1 MNNALFGFSSCTKC
15 LDELVVMLYVWRC
28 INALWAVRDPSLRA
42 FMPQTN
48 PKCPVVRRQLEGK
61 RKACRNVRGEDEGK
75 VGLVGRSC
83 LTSRKEGGGMASW
96 ELWCKRWGQ
105 ICCWA
110 GCPSVPGLATG
121 GLEST
126 PASPGLWSWQ
136 LLELVLPDRAKPL
149 THCLFCWHGM
159 GWKSVDG
166 LSVGRCRSRRHE
178 GWGMVGQEEAEPWE
192 AYILGSYEFLS
203 SQQQDLKGCL
213 WKQFIPYHLRLMF
226 GGAVDSHRWRENW
239 C

>member
-1 MNNALFGFSSCTKC
+1 MLCLGFQVAQSVWMSWWSCCMFEGALMPYGPLGIHPWELLFLRQIPNIPCCEKAIGGEKKSCQEC
-15 LDELVVMLYVWRC
+15 ERRRWGEGRLV
-28 INALWAVRDPSLRA
+28 D
-42 FMPQTN
+42 
-48 PKCPVVRRQLEGK
+48 K
-61 RKACRNVRGEDEGK
+61 
-75 VGLVGRSC
+75 SC
-83 LTSRKEGGGMASW
+83 LNSRKEGGGMASW
-96 ELWCKRWGQ
+96 ELWCKRRGQ

-121 GLEST
+121 GLEGT

-149 THCLFCWHGM
+149 THCLFCWQGM

-203 SQQQDLKGCL
+203 SQQQDWKGCL
-213 WKQFIPYHLRLMF
+213 WKQFIPYHLCLMF